1 MVEDRGTWPAVQFE
15 TRDWHGRDDL
25 PASRRARLLARQP
38 YEAAIPRAIAD
49 AQVTLSAAV
58 LATAEDASTE
68 IARFDSEVGAEI
80 APFASI
86 LLRTESA
93 ASSKIENLTASARA
107 IAEAELGHGRRN
119 AALIVANERAMS
131 AAIALAD
138 RLDGPAI
145 LEMHDALLRHSE
157 PSIAGRW
164 RDQQV
169 WIGGSD
175 HSPHTAQ
182 FVPPHHD
189 RLQPAIDDL
198 IRFVARTDIP
208 TLAHVAIAHAQ
219 FETIHPFPDG
229 NGRVG
234 RALVHAQLRHARLTR
249 HVTVPVS
256 AGILT
261 DVDAYFA
268 ALGAYRDGDPTPIV
282 ERFADATFAAL
293 ANGRQLV
300 ADLHDVRRDW
310 ALRVKARR
318 DAAAWRIAE
327 AVMRHP
333 VVNAPSLS
341 RELGI
346 PQTNVYRALRP
357 LVDAGVL
364 VEFTNNKRDRL
375 WRAPDVLDALDAFA
389 ARAAAAGGHAESA
402 PKLSG
407 PPRTRKDPS

>member
-1 MVEDRGTWPAVQFE
+1 MTDRVSWPAVEFE
-15 TRDWHGRDDL
+15 AHDWQSRDDV
-25 PASRRARLLARQP
+25 PASRQARLLARQP
-38 YEAAIPRAIAD
+38 YQAAVPPAIAD
-49 AQVTLSAAV
+49 VQLTVPAAV
-58 LATAEDASTE
+58 LAAAEDASTE
-68 IARFDSEVGAEI
+68 IARFDAEAGTEI
-80 APFASI
+80 APFSAI
-86 LLRTESA
+86 LLRSESA

-107 IAEAELGHGRRN
+107 IAEAELGHGSRN
-119 AALIVANERAMS
+119 AVLIVANERAMS

-145 LEMHDALLRHSE
+145 LDMHDALLHDSA
-157 PSIAGRW
+157 PAIAGRW

-169 WIGGSD
+169 WIGGGD
-175 HSPHTAQ
+175 HSPHAAQ

-189 RLQPAIDDL
+189 RLPGAVDDL
-198 IRFVARTDIP
+198 IRFIARTDIP
-208 TLAHVAIAHAQ
+208 TLAHAAITHAQ

-256 AGILT
+256 AGLLT
-261 DVDAYFA
+261 DIDAYFD
-268 ALGAYRDGDPTPIV
+268 ALSAYRDGDPVPIV
-282 ERFADATFAAL
+282 ERFAEATFAAL

-300 ADLHDVRRDW
+300 SDLHGVRSDW
-310 ALRVKARR
+310 GQRVKARR
-318 DAAAWRIAE
+318 DAAAWKVTDI
-327 AVMRHP
+327 VMRHP

-346 PQTNVYRALRP
+346 PQTNVYRALQP

-375 WRAPDVLDALDAFA
+375 WRAPDVLEVLDAFA
-389 ARAAAAGGHAESA
+389 T
-402 PKLSG
+402 
-407 PPRTRKDPS
+407 RTGRRQRPGR